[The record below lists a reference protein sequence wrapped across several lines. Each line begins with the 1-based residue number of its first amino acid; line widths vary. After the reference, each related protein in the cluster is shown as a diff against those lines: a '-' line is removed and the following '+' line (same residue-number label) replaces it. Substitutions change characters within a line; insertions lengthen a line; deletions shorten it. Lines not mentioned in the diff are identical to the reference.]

1 MSEARTLVEGAPESS
16 ASSGGAG
23 RGPDAAVG
31 LQSAAGGGRWVD
43 VLGIV
48 SIASIVVALYGALV
62 WAPTE
67 AVMGDVQRI
76 FYFHMPSA
84 WIALGPAFTVTFICS
99 IVYLVKKDLRY
110 DRVAGASAELGVM
123 FTTVTLLTGPLWAK
137 PIWGAYWTW
146 DPRLTTTLVLWF
158 IYVAYLML
166 RSSTAEGHKRARLS
180 AVFGIVGW
188 IDVPIVFM
196 SIRWWRTIH
205 PTLVT
210 GQGMNLDPSMQA
222 VLMFSLF
229 AFSLLY
235 VFLLVVRVR
244 QLDMGSRLDR
254 LRQQLHM
261 R

>member
-1 MSEARTLVEGAPESS
+1 MTESYP
-16 ASSGGAG
+16 ALD
-23 RGPDAAVG
+23 RDAASVAAVPDGGEVSVTPGPARRALWIDMLG
-31 LQSAAGGGRWVD
+31 L
-43 VLGIV
+43 
-48 SIASIVVALYGALV
+48 ASVALILTALYAALV
-62 WAPTE
+62 VAPTE

-84 WIALGPAFTVTFICS
+84 WVALGPSFTVVFVCS
-99 IVYLVKKDLRY
+99 ILYLTKRDLKF
-110 DRVAGASAELGVM
+110 DRIAGASAEIGVM
-123 FTTVTLLTGPLWAK
+123 FTTITLLTGPLWAR

-166 RSSTAEGHKRARLS
+166 RSSTPEGHKRARLS

-205 PTLVT
+205 PTLIT
-210 GQGMNLDPSMQA
+210 GQGMQMDPTMQA
-222 VLMFSLF
+222 VLMFSLA
-229 AFSLLY
+229 AFTVLY
-235 VFLLVVRVR
+235 VYLLIVRVR
-244 QLDMGSRLDR
+244 QLDMGSRIDR
-254 LRQQLHM
+254 MRQQLLM